1 MHRSIAWTAA
11 FLLLGG
17 ESQVSLILA
26 IRLSSFGFVFPAA
39 FCTSG
44 VNCALSSERAFFRV
58 HARLSLKIPVPG
70 QAGTS
75 GLFMS
80 ARQNSPYDGI
90 ASKWHA
96 LAERRRA
103 HVVELR
109 DSGRWK
115 HYYDTQDELVAALRD
130 AMTACD
136 EWARIGGLSEG
147 DASA

>member
-1 MHRSIAWTAA
+1 
-11 FLLLGG
+11 
-17 ESQVSLILA
+17 
-26 IRLSSFGFVFPAA
+26 
-39 FCTSG
+39 
-44 VNCALSSERAFFRV
+44 VNVRFYAST
-58 HARLSLKIPVPG
+58 RLSLKIPVPG

-80 ARQNSPYDGI
+80 ARQSSPYDDV

-115 HYYDTQDELVAALRD
+115 HYYDTQDELVAALHD
-130 AMTACD
+130 AVTACD
-136 EWARIGGLSEG
+136 EWARIGGLSKG